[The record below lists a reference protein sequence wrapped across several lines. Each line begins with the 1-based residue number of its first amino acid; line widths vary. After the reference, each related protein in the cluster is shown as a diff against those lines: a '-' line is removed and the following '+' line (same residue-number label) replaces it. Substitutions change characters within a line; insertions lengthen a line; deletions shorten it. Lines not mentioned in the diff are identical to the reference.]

1 MKCKQKIVLVGIF
14 RILLIVILIFS
25 YFIFRSP
32 WKFREDRPIKI
43 LVLNS
48 FDSQYFWVEEQVD
61 AFFEVFQNEN
71 IPVEY
76 QIIDLGF
83 VGLETTIKESK
94 IQTVLSFIND
104 YNPDLI
110 YSIGEDSQIYFGKI
124 FEDSDTPW
132 VFSWIV
138 NPEKYVGAKNVAGVS
153 PVLPLSKYYESWID
167 LFPGLKNVVVI
178 YEDTEEARKFIEMVK
193 SVKAEESLGFIFSNI
208 SFISTFEEFKFKVL
222 ESQNADLIVVS
233 YLESLKNDSGDF
245 VPRLEVVEWLISHS
259 NVPEYSQEKA
269 LIKDGLLFSFNPSAY
284 GQGKVAGDVAFNILV
299 NGQSPLEIG
308 MIIPEFG
315 ERSINLKRARMLGL
329 DIPSSILIN
338 SAVYENFSW
347 EGR

>member
-1 MKCKQKIVLVGIF
+1 MNCNQKIVLVGVF
-14 RILLIVILIFS
+14 TILLIVILIFS

-178 YEDTEEARKFIEMVK
+178 YEDTEEARKIIEMVK
-193 SVKAEESLGFIFSNI
+193 S
-208 SFISTFEEFKFKVL
+208 
-222 ESQNADLIVVS
+222 
-233 YLESLKNDSGDF
+233 
-245 VPRLEVVEWLISHS
+245 LEVVEWLISHS

-338 SAVYENFSW
+338 SEVYENFSW

>member
-1 MKCKQKIVLVGIF
+1 MNCNQKIVLVGVF
-14 RILLIVILIFS
+14 TILLIVILIFS

-76 QIIDLGF
+76 QIIDLG
-83 VGLETTIKESK
+83 
-94 IQTVLSFIND
+94 FIND

-208 SFISTFEEFKFKVL
+208 SFISTFEEF
-222 ESQNADLIVVS
+222 
-233 YLESLKNDSGDF
+233 
-245 VPRLEVVEWLISHS
+245 
-259 NVPEYSQEKA
+259 
-269 LIKDGLLFSFNPSAY
+269 
-284 GQGKVAGDVAFNILV
+284 
-299 NGQSPLEIG
+299 
-308 MIIPEFG
+308 
-315 ERSINLKRARMLGL
+315 
-329 DIPSSILIN
+329 
-338 SAVYENFSW
+338 SW